1 MVYVNFQLQWRNK
14 EKTKGNRAPTWP
26 TKMGTCAISQS
37 VGGGKVSHNE
47 RRMEDKMKIPLLLFF
62 FLKFSARDKELE
74 RFTGA

>member
-1 MVYVNFQLQWRNK
+1 
-14 EKTKGNRAPTWP
+14 
-26 TKMGTCAISQS
+26 MGTLCRLS

>member
-1 MVYVNFQLQWRNK
+1 MVHVNFQLQWRNK
-14 EKTKGNRAPTWP
+14 EKQKEIELQHDLQ
-26 TKMGTCAISQS
+26 MGTLCRLS

>member
-1 MVYVNFQLQWRNK
+1 
-14 EKTKGNRAPTWP
+14 
-26 TKMGTCAISQS
+26 MGTCAISQS
-37 VGGGKVSHNE
+37 VGGGKVSHDE